1 VEHLSHFG
9 LSGDPFANDSLIS
22 LFFEDEAF
30 TNAERRL
37 LRGASQGKGLC
48 LVTGPGGSGK
58 TMLVRHLLESLEE
71 EAYEP
76 VLLIPMPGVSDGLW
90 ILDRFARQLG
100 VEEPAEER
108 STLLG
113 QLYEQLAVVREDG
126 RRAVLIIDEAQVLV
140 DQGLLGELRGLLNL
154 EYEDRRLLTVILAGL
169 PDLAKEM
176 AGSAALAD
184 RVEIRLE
191 IPSLGPESSV
201 RYLRH
206 RIQGVDGNPAILES
220 GAIDAIVGLASGNPR
235 RLNILADNALFEAYL
250 AGRSGATV
258 EDVARAASDLGLSLE
273 EMESEAE
280 SDGEASVFDEAASP
294 TAHDLSSEINEV
306 IAADTDP
313 PVLRGDPAET
323 IAIFPDAP
331 DQGPPKDEEI
341 DDLFVDLV
349 KDG

>member
-1 VEHLSHFG
+1 
-9 LSGDPFANDSLIS
+9 
-22 LFFEDEAF
+22 
-30 TNAERRL
+30 
-37 LRGASQGKGLC
+37 
-48 LVTGPGGSGK
+48 
-58 TMLVRHLLESLEE
+58 MLVRHLLESLEE

-169 PDLAKEM
+169 PHLAKEM
-176 AGSAALAD
+176 AEGVALAE
-184 RVEIRLE
+184 RVEIRVE
-191 IPSLGPESSV
+191 IPALDPESSV

-220 GAIDAIVGLASGNPR
+220 GATDAIVGLASGNPR
-235 RLNILADNALFEAYL
+235 RLNILADNSLFEAYL
-250 AGRSGATV
+250 AGRTSATV
-258 EDVARAASDLGLSLE
+258 QDVARAASDLGLSLE
-273 EMESEAE
+273 ETELEAE

-294 TAHDLSSEINEV
+294 AADDLSNEINEV

-323 IAIFPDAP
+323 IAIFPDTP